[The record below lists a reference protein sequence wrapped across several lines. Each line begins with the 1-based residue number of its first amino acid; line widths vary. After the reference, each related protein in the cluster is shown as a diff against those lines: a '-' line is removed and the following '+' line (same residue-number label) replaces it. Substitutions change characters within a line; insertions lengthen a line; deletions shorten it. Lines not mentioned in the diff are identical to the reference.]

1 MSVSTFGSA
10 SATASKQLRSF
21 GAVAL
26 ANNTRFGLKTN
37 PAIQSEIARVSPN
50 PSASKLLS
58 ERQRSFKGQS
68 ENIIGDGSNA
78 NDYLAQA
85 IQKRDEMVRV
95 QQQEQA
101 LAGAVQASQTQQQ
114 QFGGGGQSGGGVQ
127 LSTGGYNGP
136 MGPNVKTSNVRQGII
151 STAKKYLG
159 TPYVWGGK
167 TPKGFDCSGLT
178 SYVYRQYGIKLP
190 AWSNHQTKTGVR
202 SNISNARPGDLVG
215 WNRGGHVGIY
225 IGNGMLL
232 HSPRPGRSVEIR
244 PLRAN
249 EGAYAVRLSL
259 PGD

>member
-1 MSVSTFGSA
+1 MSVSTFASA
-10 SATASKQLRSF
+10 PATASKNFRNF

-37 PAIQSEIARVSPN
+37 PAIQSEIAKVSPN

-58 ERQRSFKGQS
+58 ERQRGFQDKS
-68 ENIIGDGSNA
+68 EGIVGDGANA
-78 NDYLAQA
+78 NTYLAQA

-101 LAGAVQASQTQQQ
+101 LASAAQASQTQQQ
-114 QFGGGGQSGGGVQ
+114 LYGGGQSGGVQ
-127 LSTGGYNGP
+127 ANTGGGYSGP
-136 MGPNVKTSNVRQGII
+136 MGPNVKTTNVRQGII

-190 AWSNHQTKTGVR
+190 AWSNHQTKVGVR
-202 SNISNARPGDLVG
+202 SAISNARPGDLVG

>member
-1 MSVSTFGSA
+1 M
-10 SATASKQLRSF
+10 RNF

-26 ANNTRFGLKTN
+26 ANNARFGLKTN
-37 PAIQSEIARVSPN
+37 PAIQSEIHRVSPN

-58 ERQRSFKGQS
+58 ERQRGFQGKSD
-68 ENIIGDGSNA
+68 EIVGDGANA
-78 NDYLAQA
+78 NTYIVQA
-85 IQKRDEMVRV
+85 IQKRDEMVRA

-101 LAGAVQASQTQQQ
+101 LASAVSASQNQQVSS
-114 QFGGGGQSGGGVQ
+114 GGGQGVGLSKGEYSGP
-127 LSTGGYNGP
+127 TGGS
-136 MGPNVKTSNVRQGII
+136 VKATNVRQGII

-167 TPKGFDCSGLT
+167 TPRGFDCSGLT

-190 AWSNHQTKTGVR
+190 AWSNHQTKVGVR
-202 SNISNARPGDLVG
+202 SNIRNARPGDLVG

-225 IGNGMLL
+225 IGNGQLL

-244 PLRAN
+244 SLRSN